1 MKSSW
6 SKGAATTSQHLRQP
20 AGMCGAGRTGNGSG
34 GVETGESETMHQLT
48 SLDAQFLAIESP
60 KTYGHVG
67 GLAVYDPSTAP
78 GGEITHED
86 ICRLVSERL
95 HLLPPFTRKLV
106 PVPLG
111 LDHPYWIEDADFDI
125 RFHIR
130 ESAVPPPGDDRQLAR
145 TIERIF
151 ARPLDRT
158 RPLWE
163 LYLVHG
169 LEGGRFALLTKI
181 HHSVVDGVSGN
192 EILSTLLDVSPE
204 GREIDPPDSSAK
216 ERGERRPS
224 DLEMLGRGLL
234 GPPRQPLRMVRS
246 IPTVV
251 PNLSD
256 FPGVGAIPGAPTAV
270 KALTKAWGLLPGT
283 RDVGVLETT
292 TARPPKTPFN
302 GRISAHRSFSFG
314 SLSLDAVKQL
324 KNELGITVNDVV
336 VALCATAVRDWLLER
351 DALPEDPLVAMV
363 PMSVRTEEEKGT
375 YGNRVSMMIVP
386 IPTDVDD
393 PRERLMR
400 AHETLK
406 SAKERHRAL
415 PADLLTDATSF
426 IPPAVH
432 ARASRLTMELGG
444 RLAPPLNLVISNVPG
459 PRDPL
464 YLAGAQLQANFPVSV
479 VTDGVGL
486 NMTVMSYRD
495 HVDFGLVGD
504 RNLMGD
510 AWPLMEGLESSLDE
524 LCEVVCGTKP
534 SAPRTSK
541 KAASRN
547 GKHVGAPAG

>member
-1 MKSSW
+1 M
-6 SKGAATTSQHLRQP
+6 Q
-20 AGMCGAGRTGNGSG
+20 
-34 GVETGESETMHQLT
+34 QLT

-60 KTYGHVG
+60 RTYGHVG

-78 GGEITHED
+78 GGDITHED
-86 ICRLVSERL
+86 IRRLVTERL

-106 PVPLG
+106 QVPLG

-125 RFHIR
+125 DFHIR
-130 ESAVPPPGDDRQLAR
+130 DSAVAPPGNDRQLGN

-163 LYLVHG
+163 LYVIHG
-169 LEGGRFALLTKI
+169 LEGGRVALLTKI

-192 EILSTLLDVSPE
+192 EILSTLLDTSPE
-204 GREIDPPDSSAK
+204 GREITPPEDSDHP
-216 ERGERRPS
+216 RGERKPS

-234 GPPRQPLRMVRS
+234 GLPRQPLRMVRS
-246 IPTVV
+246 LPTVV

-256 FPGVGAIPGAPTAV
+256 FPGIGAIPGAPTAV
-270 KALTKAWGLLPGT
+270 KALQKAWGILPRT
-283 RDVGVLETT
+283 RDIGVLETT
-292 TARPPKTPFN
+292 TARPPRTPFN

-314 SLSLDAVKQL
+314 SLSLDAVKEL

-336 VALCATAVRDWLLER
+336 VALCATAVREWLMER
-351 DALPEDPLVAMV
+351 DALPVDPLVAMV
-363 PMSVRTEEEKGT
+363 PMSVRTEEQKGT

-386 IPTDVDD
+386 IPTDVED
-393 PRERLMR
+393 PRERLMQ
-400 AHETLK
+400 AHKTLK
-406 SAKERHRAL
+406 GAKERHRAM

-432 ARASRLTMELGG
+432 ARASRLTMELAG

-459 PRDPL
+459 PREPL
-464 YLAGAQLQANFPVSV
+464 YMAGAELQANFPVSV

-504 RNLMGD
+504 SQLMGST
-510 AWPLMEGLESSLDE
+510 WPLMEGLERALDE
-524 LCEVVCGTKP
+524 LCEVIC
-534 SAPRTSK
+534 K
-541 KAASRN
+541 KKRPNARASSRN
-547 GKHVGAPAG
+547 GSGHKVPQEA

>member
-1 MKSSW
+1 M
-6 SKGAATTSQHLRQP
+6 Q
-20 AGMCGAGRTGNGSG
+20 
-34 GVETGESETMHQLT
+34 QLT
-48 SLDAQFLAIESP
+48 SLDAQFLAIETP
-60 KTYGHVG
+60 RTYGHVG

-78 GGEITHED
+78 GGEITHQD

-106 PVPLG
+106 EVPLG
-111 LDHPYWIEDADFDI
+111 LDHPYWIEDADFDLD
-125 RFHIR
+125 FHVR
-130 ESAVPPPGDDRQLAR
+130 DSAVAPPGTDVQLAH

-163 LYLVHG
+163 LYLIHG
-169 LEGGRFALLTKI
+169 LEGGRVALLTKI

-192 EILSTLLDVSPE
+192 EILGTLLDLSPE
-204 GREIDPPDSSAK
+204 GRDIEPPK
-216 ERGERRPS
+216 EPREGERRPS
-224 DLEMLGRGLL
+224 QLEMLARGLT
-234 GPPRQPLRMVRS
+234 GIPRQPIRMLRS

-256 FPGVGAIPGAPTAV
+256 FPGVGTIPGAPTATR
-270 KALTKAWGLLPGT
+270 AIAKAWGLLPGT
-283 RDVGVLETT
+283 SNAAVLEAT
-292 TARPPKTPFN
+292 TARPPRTPFN
-302 GRISAHRSFSFG
+302 GRISAHRSFAFG

-351 DALPEDPLVAMV
+351 DSLPADPLVAMV
-363 PMSVRTEEEKGT
+363 PMSVRSEEEKGT

-386 IPTDVDD
+386 IPTNVED
-393 PRERLMR
+393 PRERLLT

-415 PADLLTDATSF
+415 PANLLTDATSF

-459 PRDPL
+459 PREPL
-464 YLAGAQLQANFPVSV
+464 YLAGAQLQAHFPVSV

-510 AWPLMEGLESSLDE
+510 AWPLMEGLERSLDE
-524 LCEVVCGTKP
+524 LCELICGEKP
-534 SAPRTSK
+534 AAPRTSK
-541 KAASRN
+541 RSPSGN
-547 GKHVGAPAG
+547 GKPVGSAV